1 MSLVYNIILGRLFMY
16 QINVII
22 SIRYLTLE
30 FLTKKR
36 VAMVRRNQ
44 VNLRQCI
51 FTCLKEGKKKAQYW
65 TNKGH
70 WKKEWRLKLKLL
82 KNQGMSFLRE
92 NELATIKMDSTLTPT
107 QYQSLI
113 QLFHIQRSNFAIG
126 TSNMPRINPEIIIY
140 QLKIDSTVHL
150 ICLKKKNFKGER

>member
-1 MSLVYNIILGRLFMY
+1 MVIDMSLVYNTILGRLFMY

-22 SIRYLTLE
+22 STRYLTLE

-51 FTCLKEGKKKAQYW
+51 FTCLKEGEKKAQYW

-70 WKKEWRLKLKLL
+70 
-82 KNQGMSFLRE
+82 
-92 NELATIKMDSTLTPT
+92 
-107 QYQSLI
+107 
-113 QLFHIQRSNFAIG
+113 
-126 TSNMPRINPEIIIY
+126 
-140 QLKIDSTVHL
+140 
-150 ICLKKKNFKGER
+150 